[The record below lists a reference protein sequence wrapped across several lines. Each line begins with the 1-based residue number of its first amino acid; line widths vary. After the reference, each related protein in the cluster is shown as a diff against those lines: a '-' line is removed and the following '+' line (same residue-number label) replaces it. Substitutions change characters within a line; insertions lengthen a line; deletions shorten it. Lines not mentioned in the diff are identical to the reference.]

1 MASVHTVAQQPIT
14 SPPMRIL
21 QICHKPPRPSV
32 DGGCLAM
39 NAITSGLLNNGAD
52 VKLLSAFTRKHPLT
66 LDTLDA
72 EYVDQVNLEGVP
84 LETDLDFRD
93 AYIALLNGD
102 SYNISRF
109 YSHQFAMVL
118 KRILSRSRYDVVHLE
133 SLYTTPYIDTIRM
146 HAPTA
151 LVSLRS
157 HNHEFQI
164 WEQRWKAT
172 RNPVN
177 RLALRHLTN
186 TLERYEKS
194 VLSKVDTI
202 VSISSTEG
210 MGYRNWGFTGPI
222 HVAGF
227 GIETPKSL
235 HDVGFSSE
243 QPRTKNGVKM
253 FHLGAMDWA
262 PNREGVDWF
271 LGEVW
276 PKVLQAHPRSE
287 FHLAG
292 KGLRPDVWTDVPGVV
307 NHGEVEDAAAFAA
320 QYDLLVVPLLRGAGI
335 RVKIVESF
343 SRGIPVAS
351 TTMGVQGLEIML
363 PDSLVQAEP
372 GDFADALIEL
382 LKTPERLNE
391 LSEAGRY
398 AARRCFDQ
406 DKIGA
411 DLLEFYGQHVRI

>member
-1 MASVHTVAQQPIT
+1 M
-14 SPPMRIL
+14 
-21 QICHKPPRPSV
+21 
-32 DGGCLAM
+32 D
-39 NAITSGLLNNGAD
+39 AITSGLVNNGAE
-52 VKLLSAFTRKHPLT
+52 VKLLSAFTRKHPLPLES
-66 LDTLDA
+66 LDS

-84 LETDLDFRD
+84 LETDLDIRD

-109 YSHQFAMVL
+109 YSHQFAMIL
-118 KRILSRSRYDVVHLE
+118 KRILSRARYDVVHLE

-172 RNPVN
+172 RNPLH

-194 VLSKVDTI
+194 VLNKVDTI

-227 GIETPKSL
+227 GLKTPKAL
-235 HDVGFSSE
+235 QGVGLPSHAA
-243 QPRTKNGVKM
+243 QPGKGVKM
-253 FHLGAMDWA
+253 FHLGAMDWG
-262 PNREGVDWF
+262 PNREGVSWF
-271 LGEVW
+271 LREVW
-276 PKVLQAHPRSE
+276 PKVLRAHPNSE
-287 FHLAG
+287 FNLAG
-292 KGLRPDVWTDVPGVV
+292 KGLRPDAWTDVPGVV
-307 NHGEVEDAAAFAA
+307 NHGEVEDAAAFAG
-320 QYDLLVVPLLRGAGI
+320 QHDLLVVPLLRGAGI

-343 SRGIPVAS
+343 CRGIPVAS
-351 TTMGVQGLEIML
+351 TTMGVQGLEIMH

-372 GDFADALIEL
+372 EDFAEALIDL
-382 LKTPERLNE
+382 LKTPGRLE
-391 LSEAGRY
+391 QLSEAGRY